1 MGGTFHDNA
10 RQPMSRKAN
19 KEVRYKKIRAK
30 QISVILR
37 VQSSSSM
44 EV

>member
-1 MGGTFHDNA
+1 MGGPFHEYA

-19 KEVRYKKIRAK
+19 KEVRCEKKGAK
-30 QISVILR
+30 QISVRLR
-37 VQSSSSM
+37 VQGGSSM